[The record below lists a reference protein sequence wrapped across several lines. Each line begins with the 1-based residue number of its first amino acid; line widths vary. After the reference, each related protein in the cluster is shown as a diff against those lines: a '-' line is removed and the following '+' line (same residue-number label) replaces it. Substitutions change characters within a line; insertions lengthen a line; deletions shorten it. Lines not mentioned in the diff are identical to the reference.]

1 MDEESVLARLPEAYA
16 AALRLRGQGLDEE
29 AIAAQLELEPQAVG
43 PLLRLAKAKLV
54 VWGKETRFAC
64 DGVLAMMAGAVQTGR
79 LADLFAVSAALRFR
93 SSARSP
99 RR

>member
-54 VWGKETRFAC
+54 ALHQSLDEPTRGEATP
-64 DGVLAMMAGAVQTGR
+64 AR
-79 LADLFAVSAALRFR
+79 ERR
-93 SSARSP
+93 SSDS
-99 RR
+99 